1 MRSKRY
7 GNIKL
12 CNFYG
17 IDFCSIELNFFMEK
31 NLDNAEALK
40 KFKRLVEDI
49 DTCMFITNS
58 LDNLNR
64 TRPMATIEVEDDGT
78 LWFYTD
84 IRSIKVEEVSNQHNV
99 HLVYAHPGKSSYLNV
114 WGKADVLT
122 DRQQIVDKWS
132 PIVKAWFPD
141 GINDPN
147 LALLKVQPYEAY
159 YWEAE
164 SGKMVEFLKI
174 AASVVTGKRLAE
186 GAEGSL
192 NI

>member
-1 MRSKRY
+1 
-7 GNIKL
+7 
-12 CNFYG
+12 
-17 IDFCSIELNFFMEK
+17 MEK
-31 NLDNAEALK
+31 NLSNTEALT
-40 KFKRLVEDI
+40 KFKDLVEQI
-49 DTCMFITNS
+49 NICMFITNTTG
-58 LDNLNR
+58 DHEH

-84 IRSIKVEEVSNQHNV
+84 VRSIKVKEVHNQHTV
-99 HLVYAHPGKSSYLNV
+99 HLTYAHPGKEAYLDV
-114 WGKADVLT
+114 WGSAEVVN
-122 DRQQIVDKWS
+122 DRQQVVDKWS

-147 LALLKVQPYEAY
+147 LGLLKVQPYEVY

-164 SGKMVEFLKI
+164 TGKMVQFFKM

-192 NI
+192 NV